1 MKTKLILVAALA
13 VITSNVFG
21 AEIPIREA
29 NNADFTYILN
39 KNTKACELTNDTFKL
54 TGTVREGKFNT
65 HFSQIWSDGTVKKT
79 NYLTTLAFNNGSGS
93 VLYFTDTKENCEKIL
108 PTFLK

>member
-29 NNADFTYILN
+29 N
-39 KNTKACELTNDTFKL
+39 
-54 TGTVREGKFNT
+54 NT

-108 PTFLK
+108 PTFLKSGN